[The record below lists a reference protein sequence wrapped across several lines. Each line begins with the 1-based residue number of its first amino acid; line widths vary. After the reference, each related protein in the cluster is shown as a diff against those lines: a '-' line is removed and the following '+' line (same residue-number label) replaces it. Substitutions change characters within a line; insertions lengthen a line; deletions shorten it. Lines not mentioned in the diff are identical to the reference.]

1 MTTKKMTLTAIVLF
15 LAVTGVVQALVRL
28 GGSQPIGDQGWPAG
42 SVRMANLRTRISWR
56 AGEQF
61 RTGGMYEFEYHAE
74 NTEQFNEALEIF
86 AAIDANRLELI
97 VHSGPRIGYSRR
109 DKSSQSKDR
118 IDWTFTVWNP
128 GDRNNRNNP
137 PGTLLSSGLVPIS
150 KGPVPPPTIDVH
162 IGGGAVVWEQ
172 VKVPENVVLID
183 KRPESVSPEF
193 EGKGLIRAEVFDM
206 ETKKPIPAAR
216 IVLLKAEGPGEFKLT
231 KQGGETSEKG
241 FCQIAYIPL
250 SFYELRVL
258 ADGYVARKWGYW
270 DNERPEFLQFK
281 IGLSRPACVAGIV
294 IDTDGKPVKGAS
306 LWVTDVLGSDGLG
319 YSCVDEP
326 TSTAD
331 EQGRFEMCSL
341 PKGSMSPRCRFEG
354 LHFTNSILDQHKVP
368 SGGIRLVMIG
378 TGTIWGKVVDRKG
391 NKPTGETIL
400 ELEAEGVRKPGTW
413 YYGSHGYKVS
423 DGTFNISGIPPGR
436 YVISV
441 RPNPGPTEYEPNIGK
456 ITVEAG
462 KTYEMEVLYEDL
474 RDRAMNKVR
483 KFIERQL
490 NHDD

>member
-1 MTTKKMTLTAIVLF
+1 MTAKKMTLTAIVLL
-15 LAVTGVVQALVRL
+15 LAVAGVVQALVRL
-28 GGSQPIGDQGWPAG
+28 GGNRPIRDQGWPAG

-74 NTEQFNEALEIF
+74 NTEQFNKALRIF

-97 VHSGPRIGYSRR
+97 VHTGPRIGYSRR

-128 GDRNNRNNP
+128 GDRNNRDNP
-137 PGTLLSSGLVPIS
+137 QGTLLPSGLVPIS
-150 KGPVPPPTIDVH
+150 KGPVPPPRIDVY
-162 IGGGAVVWEQ
+162 IGAGAVVWKQ

-193 EGKGLIRAEVFDM
+193 AGKGLIRAEVFDM
-206 ETKKPIPAAR
+206 ETKEAIHAAR
-216 IVLLKAEGPGEFKLT
+216 IVLLKAEEPGQFKQAECGKT
-231 KQGGETSEKG
+231 AKKG
-241 FCQIAYIPL
+241 YCQIAHIPL
-250 SFYELRVL
+250 SFYEIRVF

-294 IDTDGKPVKGAS
+294 VDTDGKPIEGAS
-306 LWVTDVLGSDGLG
+306 LWVTDVLDPDGLG

-331 EQGRFEMCSL
+331 AQGRFEMCSL

-368 SGGIRLVMIG
+368 SDGIKLVMVR
-378 TGTIWGKVVDRKG
+378 TATIWGKVVDRKG
-391 NKPTGETIL
+391 NTPPGETIL
-400 ELEAEGVRKPGTW
+400 ELEAEGVHEPGTW
-413 YYGSHGYKVS
+413 YCGSHGFDV
-423 DGTFNISGIPPGR
+423 DPNGTFNISGIPPGR
-436 YVISV
+436 YLIST
-441 RPNPGPTEYEPNIGK
+441 RPNPCSTGYEPSIGK
-456 ITVEAG
+456 ITVEGG
-462 KTYEMEVLYEDL
+462 KTYEMEVLHEDL
-474 RDRAMNKVR
+474 RDRVMNKVR
-483 KFIERQL
+483 KFIERKL
-490 NHDD
+490 NHGG